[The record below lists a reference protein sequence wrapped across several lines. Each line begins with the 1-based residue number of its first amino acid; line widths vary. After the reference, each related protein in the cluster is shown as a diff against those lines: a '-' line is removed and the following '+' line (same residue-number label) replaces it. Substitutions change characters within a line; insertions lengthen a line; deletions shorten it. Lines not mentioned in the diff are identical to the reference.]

1 MLPGPL
7 PGPPGPDGL
16 TTAYKLFAVGAWVE
30 DVQVNCPC
38 HLFDAARCCQ
48 EPRFSRRSA
57 SGGITRSLCFLAFLL
72 HPGLFLH
79 GPNSVHASQ
88 CTVKCGG

>member
-38 HLFDAARCCQ
+38 HLFDAASCCQ
-48 EPRFSRRSA
+48 EP
-57 SGGITRSLCFLAFLL
+57 
-72 HPGLFLH
+72 
-79 GPNSVHASQ
+79 
-88 CTVKCGG
+88 